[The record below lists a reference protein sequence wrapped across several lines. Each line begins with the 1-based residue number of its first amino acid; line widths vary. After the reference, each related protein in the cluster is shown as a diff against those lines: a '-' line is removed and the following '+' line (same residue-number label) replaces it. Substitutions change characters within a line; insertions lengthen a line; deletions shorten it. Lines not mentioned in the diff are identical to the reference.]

1 LASPRTAQRAALRS
15 GPSKALRAAA
25 SRAAGSRAAALLA
38 AALLALPVSPAA
50 SPRGGDARDEARSL
64 AAAGKWQEAAETLQV
79 YLRSAI
85 GDWEV
90 HDLLGQALLK
100 LGRRDEAAYA
110 FQTALERLDA
120 GGEGER
126 LASQL
131 ARQLQKADPLTQRRE
146 AFLRKSARTLREVG
160 EELDDRGH
168 RERALEVLERIRP
181 LAAGD
186 AGELARVD
194 ARIAAIRATTTEVSL
209 DEATIAERP
218 PGGWP
223 LLQLESAHYDLRAN
237 LEPQVAQRVADVMD
251 DIFASYIQIYFDGD
265 AKRVS
270 ARKARIR
277 IWPTHE
283 DMLSVWSGPST
294 PGGWWSPGDWE
305 VTCYDTRTDTG
316 SLDPMLQTLFHE
328 ASHQF
333 MSMLGEGAPAWIN
346 EGTASFFEGA
356 KAMADHR
363 VLWPDA
369 ARDRLGTLREFLAH
383 DRPPSV
389 ADVVGYGGPGSY
401 PGEYYAFGWGLVYFL
416 QQFEDPRTLE
426 YVYRPMYARY
436 RDLTIQRGSDP
447 RKLFDE
453 VFIGPKPP
461 LFASFGAFE
470 QLWKSWIQEEV
481 WPLHFG
487 PEVRQRRERL
497 VERYIAAAD
506 AARGKSRSP
515 VSEQELC
522 LRALGH
528 VEFIRTRLDPPE
540 TPDPALIA
548 RQADLLER
556 VGRAASA
563 APLLEELLR
572 LAAEETYPISQA
584 EYEALEQRLSR
595 IDRKNAPL
603 RLARTRAQNL
613 AVPARRLLAEY
624 EAAKPPMLLR
634 AYSFAKLAGLALQD
648 QGGLLASAER
658 LRDVARA
665 ADLLRGALYPLAG
678 SSWKTL
684 FTNPEIAFERGEER
698 VAIEGTRY
706 VGRICTDV
714 PLSGEYEIRARFLR
728 VGETS
733 RSTFHGVV
741 VSGTED
747 ADWMVIGFD
756 WKGRLGLKWITVA
769 GGGTSD
775 KAIAWSDLS
784 APLQPGEPLELA
796 VRVFPDGRILVR
808 AGEREPVEFQAPL
821 ALPSKGFAGI
831 YAKDGR
837 TVLENALVEVF
848 P

>member
-1 LASPRTAQRAALRS
+1 MPE
-15 GPSKALRAAA
+15 
-25 SRAAGSRAAALLA
+25 
-38 AALLALPVSPAA
+38 
-50 SPRGGDARDEARSL
+50 EARTL
-64 AAAGKWQEAAETLQV
+64 AAAGKWQETAETLQLYV
-79 YLRSAI
+79 RSAI
-85 GDWEV
+85 GGWEV

-110 FQTALERLDA
+110 FATALERLDA
-120 GGEGER
+120 PGKNDKM
-126 LASQL
+126 ASQL
-131 ARQLQKADPLTQRRE
+131 ARQLQKADPLNLRRE
-146 AFLRKSARTLREVG
+146 AFLRKSARSLREVA
-160 EELDDRGH
+160 EQLDDGGH
-168 RERALEVLERIRP
+168 RERALGVLERIRP
-181 LAAGD
+181 LASGD
-186 AGELARVD
+186 SGELARID
-194 ARIAAIRATTTEVSL
+194 ARISAIRATTTEVSL
-209 DEATIAERP
+209 DEATIDERP
-218 PGGWP
+218 RAGWP
-223 LLQLESAHYDLRAN
+223 LLQLESAHYDLRVN

-251 DIFASYIQIYFDGD
+251 DIFTSYVQIYFDGD
-265 AKRVS
+265 AKR
-270 ARKARIR
+270 AGGRKARIR

-305 VTCYDTRTDTG
+305 VTCYDTRTDSG

-369 ARDRLGTLREFLAH
+369 ARERLGTLREFLA
-383 DRPPSV
+383 RGMPPSV
-389 ADVVGYGGPGSY
+389 ADVIGYGEPGSY

-426 YVYRPMYARY
+426 YVYRPLYARY
-436 RDLTIQRGSDP
+436 RDLAIKRGSEP

-453 VFIGPKPP
+453 VFVGPKPP
-461 LFASFGAFE
+461 LFESFEAFE
-470 QLWKSWIQEEV
+470 RLWKGWIQEEV

-487 PEVRQRRERL
+487 PEVRKRREQL
-497 VERYIAAAD
+497 VVRYLAAAD
-506 AARGKSRSP
+506 AARGKSRAP

-528 VEFIRTRLDPPE
+528 VEFIRTRLDRPE
-540 TPDPALIA
+540 DPDPALLA

-563 APLLEELLR
+563 APLLEELLQ
-572 LAAEETYPISQA
+572 LAAAETYPISPA
-584 EYEALEQRLSR
+584 EYEALEKRLSS

-613 AVPARRLLAEY
+613 SVPARRLLAEY
-624 EAAKPPMLLR
+624 EALEPPMILR
-634 AYSFAKLAGLALQD
+634 AYSFAKLAGTALED
-648 QGGLLASAER
+648 RGGLLTSAER
-658 LRDVARA
+658 LRAVARA

-678 SSWKTL
+678 TRWTTL
-684 FTNPEIAFERGEER
+684 FSNPESAFERSAGR

-728 VGETS
+728 EGESS
-733 RSTFHGVV
+733 RSTFHGLV

-756 WKGRLGLKWITVA
+756 WKGRLGLKWITVG

-784 APLQPGEPLELA
+784 APLEAGEPLELA
-796 VRVFPDGRILVR
+796 VRVFPDGRIVVR